1 MHLRELLPRYLFW
14 VHGAKKPIRITSA
27 PLLRRVVGFSRTY
40 CYDAWAGQTPMTKK
54 MALRLHTASRRSLPM
69 EKLFGIEPRTWPAEK
84 LAALAAYRDRARQQR
99 EKLPPQDRG
108 EMVQVV
114 EGAPPM
120 TGNRTGHEPAG

>member
-14 VHGAKKPIRITSA
+14 VHGAKKPIRITSV

-54 MALRLHTASRRSLPM
+54 MAFRLHAASRGTLPF

-84 LAALAAYRDRARQQR
+84 LEALAAYRDRARRQR
-99 EKLPPQDRG
+99 EEPPSQDRG
-108 EMVQVV
+108 EILQTV
-114 EGAPPM
+114 GADVPDDRKPD
-120 TGNRTGHEPAG
+120 RA